1 MNMLVVT
8 MYNIKQGF
16 NVFVHQISRNE
27 FKIKQQLGVNSF
39 TTEFCYGLHEL
50 AKILFV
56 LYINGFEMMQNNL
69 GYDFAHAVHSGNF
82 SELEEE
88 NKRQNHLSDR
98 MTQDIDEDDPLC
110 RTQSIE
116 EYTDENMKNKN
127 VCTLPCIKKDK
138 NEIK

>member
-69 GYDFAHAVHSGNF
+69 GYEFAHCVHSGNF

-88 NKRQNHLSDR
+88 NKRQIQLSDR
-98 MTQDIDEDDPLC
+98 LTPVRLTQNIDEDDPLC

-116 EYTDENMKNKN
+116 HTDEDF
-127 VCTLPCIKKDK
+127 KDK
-138 NEIK
+138 EE